1 MAGTKRDFHPLLAP
15 GRHETWLF
23 QVHWLCVLPFD
34 KSTVREELFQKF
46 CRFVQAF
53 VDLGINCTMLINGS
67 FRTDEPNNLDVDV
80 AVVLDQDV
88 AESLNAEQEELI
100 NLINDN
106 NFIDKIDGFVET
118 EFPIGHPFF
127 RANGNEV
134 LWSEQYGREHLG
146 AWLKGI
152 AVLRIGETD
161 VGLRIRR

>member
-1 MAGTKRDFHPLLAP
+1 
-15 GRHETWLF
+15 
-23 QVHWLCVLPFD
+23 
-34 KSTVREELFQKF
+34 
-46 CRFVQAF
+46 
-53 VDLGINCTMLINGS
+53 MLINGS
-67 FRTDEPNNLDVDV
+67 FLTDKPNPSNVDV
-80 AVVLDQDV
+80 AVILDPDV

-100 NLINDN
+100 NSINDDK
-106 NFIDKIDGFVET
+106 FIERVDGFVET

-127 RANGNEV
+127 RANGNEM